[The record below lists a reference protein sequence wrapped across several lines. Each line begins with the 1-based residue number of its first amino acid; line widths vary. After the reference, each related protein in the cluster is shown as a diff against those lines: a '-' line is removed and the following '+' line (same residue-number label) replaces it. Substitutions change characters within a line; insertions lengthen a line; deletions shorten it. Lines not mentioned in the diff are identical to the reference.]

1 MKLVGFFSWFLLVI
15 ISTSVTLLIT
25 TSPASAQIRQIDI
38 TLNSSASQT
47 FTSLIEQA
55 EFLAKSAI
63 DQEFAQDKSLQEVS
77 VTIVGERNGQL
88 VPLLITKVS
97 RSEWQKEPKVQT
109 WVRYLADS
117 EVLLGFREPLVTQ
130 SAANASRAVATKPP
144 RLGSITVNTGNRAIT
159 LKTGSDVSE
168 QNDYGDGRGFDDEDD

>member
-15 ISTSVTLLIT
+15 ISTSVTSLIT
-25 TSPASAQIRQIDI
+25 TFPASAQIRQIDI

-77 VTIVGERNGQL
+77 VTIVGERKGQL

-97 RSEWQKEPKVQT
+97 RSEWQKEPKVQIL
-109 WVRYLADS
+109 VRYLADS
-117 EVLLGFREPLVTQ
+117 EVLLGFREPLVIE
-130 SAANASRAVATKPP
+130 SAANTSRTVATKPP
-144 RLGSITVNTGNRAIT
+144 RPGSITVNTGNRTII

-168 QNDYGDGRGFDDEDD
+168 QNDYGDGRGFDDEED